1 MMIPMTG
8 RVCDGLNVNT
18 ARPRMPA
25 WLVTLMVVATG
36 FSVTAQS
43 TNGPAST
50 NNAPPRVAAPPPRL
64 DEAAFRLIAERNIF
78 NANRSGGTVRPAT
91 PTRRPATVETFALV
105 GTMAYEK
112 GTFAFFEGSR
122 SEFTKVLK
130 ADGIIAG
137 HKILN
142 IQANSV
148 KLEADGKEIELPVG
162 SQMRREDAG
171 AWQVSEARG
180 GIALAASASSDP
192 SNRSGRSDRGDDS
205 SRSRRDGDA
214 SSRRSDGS
222 ESGRPPA
229 ATTPTSSADEAE
241 ILKRLMERRERESQ

>member
-1 MMIPMTG
+1 MKIPTKG
-8 RVCDGLNVNT
+8 RVCDGSGVNT
-18 ARPRMPA
+18 PRQTWPVL
-25 WLVTLMVVATG
+25 LVALMLAAMG

-50 NNAPPRVAAPPPRL
+50 NAAPPRVEAAPSRL

-91 PTRRPATVETFALV
+91 PTRRPTTVETFALV

-137 HKILN
+137 HKLLN

-148 KLEADGKEIELPVG
+148 KLEADGKQIELPVG
-162 SQMRREDAG
+162 SQMRREDEG
-171 AWQVSEARG
+171 AWQVSETRG
-180 GIALAASASSDP
+180 GIALAASASSD
-192 SNRSGRSDRGDDS
+192 SANRSGRSERG
-205 SRSRRDGDA
+205 GDA
-214 SSRRSDGS
+214 SRSRRSDGS

-229 ATTPTSSADEAE
+229 ATNPTSSADEAE